1 MSNILLAGR
10 QRTENTR
17 EIGTMNRWRA
27 RIVLLLTASGLFL
40 YALPSPSLTYGA
52 VVLLHV
58 ALGALFI
65 FLLLPLLGR
74 LERTERLGERY
85 AWAPLACGAILGLA
99 LIYLGTPHRLKG
111 WFYAHIFLCAAGV
124 LLLAASWMAS
134 RGWLGKGAGGQMLRL
149 PLLLAVTPGSV
160 GGRGLGGGS
169 TSVKD
174 FRTQE
179 YATGHGAHVVPNTEP
194 SMP

>member
-1 MSNILLAGR
+1 MSNILLAGK
-10 QRTENTR
+10 QRTENPR

-27 RIVLLLTASGLFL
+27 RIVLLLTASGLFR

-111 WFYAHIFLCAAGV
+111 WFYAHIFFECCRR
-124 LLLAASWMAS
+124 AASRS
-134 RGWLGKGAGGQMLRL
+134 VLDDL
-149 PLLLAVTPGSV
+149 P
-160 GGRGLGGGS
+160 
-169 TSVKD
+169 
-174 FRTQE
+174 
-179 YATGHGAHVVPNTEP
+179 
-194 SMP
+194 